1 MAKLSTSG
9 CQISTSTIRS
19 IALTVERAGQ
29 GVVCTPQAQSK
40 LRAMWGKKRTP
51 PPPEW
56 VCPQC
61 GGTHVGLPTD
71 YGWRLPD
78 DVWALGEEARQ
89 AHLDWATD
97 VCHHE
102 GRWFLRGV
110 LYVPFTFSD
119 GRWGW
124 GCWAEVQESTVH
136 ALWALE
142 DRDGSH
148 LPPEPGTLACEIPC
162 YPDSMGLPVRV
173 QFGPGHLRPFFY
185 CAEDQ
190 THPLATDQRH
200 GIDEAKYHAIVDTVM
215 PK

>member
-1 MAKLSTSG
+1 
-9 CQISTSTIRS
+9 
-19 IALTVERAGQ
+19 
-29 GVVCTPQAQSK
+29 
-40 LRAMWGKKRTP
+40 MWGKKRTP

-56 VCPQC
+56 VCRHC
-61 GGTHVGLPTD
+61 GGTHTGLPTD

-78 DVWALGEEARQ
+78 EVWALGEEARQ

-110 LYVPFTFSD
+110 LYVPFTFGD
-119 GRWGW
+119 GQWGW
-124 GCWAEVQESTVH
+124 GCWAEVSEST
-136 ALWALE
+136 ARTLWELKDA
-142 DRDGSH
+142 DGSH

-162 YPDSMGLPVRV
+162 YPNAKGLPLRV

-185 CAEDQ
+185 CAENHN
-190 THPLATDQRH
+190 HPLATDQLH